1 MARTIERGDL
11 LNLSAEELGI
21 AIATEKYKRNL
32 KRKRQQMQHE
42 SHAPK
47 ISNRSRNIVD
57 PYADAQFEAY
67 QRFGCVDDYDYEGFS
82 A

>member
-1 MARTIERGDL
+1 MARIIERGDL
-11 LNLSAEELGI
+11 LNLSAEELGV

-42 SHAPK
+42 LHTPK
-47 ISNRSRNIVD
+47 ISNRNRNIVD
-57 PYADAQFEAY
+57 PYADAQYEAY
-67 QRFGCVDDYDYEGFS
+67 QRYGYINDYDYEGFS